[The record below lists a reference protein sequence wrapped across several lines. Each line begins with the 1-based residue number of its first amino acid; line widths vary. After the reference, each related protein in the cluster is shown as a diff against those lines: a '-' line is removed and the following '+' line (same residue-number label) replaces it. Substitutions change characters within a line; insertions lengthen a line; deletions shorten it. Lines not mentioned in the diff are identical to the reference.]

1 MGFGGLS
8 KTRTVFFC
16 GGLTGYGEKLSVLQ
30 VTSGGAVAF
39 LADCTELNTIED
51 QFSLIAIDLGTV
63 KKVFLLRLIL
73 RGGGWSFQ
81 KKRYQLYSADNGSGG
96 PGFTG
101 LSVLQ
106 GKVI

>member
-1 MGFGGLS
+1 MGIQKLARSFFAGGLA
-8 KTRTVFFC
+8 
-16 GGLTGYGEKLSVLQ
+16 GYGERLNVLQ

-81 KKRYQLYSADNGSGG
+81 KKRY
-96 PGFTG
+96 
-101 LSVLQ
+101 
-106 GKVI
+106 